1 MKKLLFILAILT
13 IVSCKKK
20 EDAQPTGGSGGT
32 GSHRPHA
39 RYYNTMPQAG
49 IMDTIYFTSTTV
61 SKLIMSSV
69 EDFGA
74 TYPYTMTGDTI
85 YIPLKFNVQ
94 TGFSIK
100 SNDNVHCNWV
110 NGTDIFIQANVF
122 NALHYN
128 VFDIT
133 AIYRSF

>member
-1 MKKLLFILAILT
+1 MKKLLILL
-13 IVSCKKK
+13 VVLSLGCKKK
-20 EDAQPTGGSGGT
+20 DDTQPTGGGAV
-32 GSHRPHA
+32 SHRPYS

-49 IMDTIYFTSTTV
+49 LIDTIYFTSTTV

-110 NGTDIFIQANVF
+110 NGTDIYIQANVL
-122 NALHYN
+122 NTLHYN
-128 VFDIT
+128 VFDVS
-133 AIYRSF
+133 AIYRKF